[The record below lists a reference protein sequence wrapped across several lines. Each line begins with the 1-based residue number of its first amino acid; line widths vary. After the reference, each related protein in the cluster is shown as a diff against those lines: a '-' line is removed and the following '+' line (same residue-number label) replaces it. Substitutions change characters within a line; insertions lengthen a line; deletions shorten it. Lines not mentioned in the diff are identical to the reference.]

1 MSIIS
6 KMGKLSPHPSPF
18 MFLGAPG
25 IEATAGRIIDVRTQ
39 CIMKGKAMGP
49 RLCLAFTHET
59 IALYSYIYKK

>member
-1 MSIIS
+1 M
-6 KMGKLSPHPSPF
+6 
-18 MFLGAPG
+18 GAPG